1 MLHNTLR
8 LLLWNRTLVFNNNT
22 SARRVS
28 LTESGSSNKFD
39 RFDTIFGIQAMGS
52 EDYITYFDYHPGSV
66 HRYSVI

>member
-22 SARRVS
+22 SAS
-28 LTESGSSNKFD
+28 
-39 RFDTIFGIQAMGS
+39 FDTIFGIQAMGS